1 MKTIKLSHFNINIA
15 LKILSLMGFTY
26 FFMYSIFTGSVNR
39 YVHPRIIP
47 FMIFASV
54 AMLVIAVL
62 LLGELFKPQK
72 KKTNSW
78 ALLFYI
84 IPLIMAFVLPAQSF
98 DSNTKIVG
106 DVQLAGNESIDSN
119 KGNLQ
124 EHKPNDESGKDVT
137 ENTSKADA
145 TTNEDSNNTIPLKN
159 GVLVMDSNNFYSC
172 MNEVYTNLDKYVGT
186 QIEVVGFV
194 FNDNEN
200 FKDNEFV
207 PARLMMVCCAAD
219 MQPVG
224 FLCRYEQ
231 ASKLK
236 SDSWVKV
243 TGVIRKTEFEGEG
256 VPSIEAKSVVE
267 TEKPNDD
274 YIYPY

>member
-1 MKTIKLSHFNINIA
+1 MKVIKLNNFNINIA
-15 LKILSLMGFTY
+15 LKVFTLLGFS
-26 FFMYSIFTGSVNR
+26 FFFINSICTGSVNR

-47 FMIFASV
+47 YMLFAAG
-54 AMLVIAVL
+54 AMLVIAFL
-62 LLGELFKPQK
+62 LFGELFKPQK
-72 KKTNSW
+72 GKSNSL

-84 IPLIMAFVLPAQSF
+84 VPLIMAVALPAQSF
-98 DSNTKIVG
+98 DSNTRTVG
-106 DVQLAGNESIDSN
+106 DVQISGVEENSN
-119 KGNLQ
+119 KS
-124 EHKPNDESGKDVT
+124 DET
-137 ENTSKADA
+137 ENNLLS
-145 TTNEDSNNTIPLKN
+145 LQN
-159 GVLVMDSNNFYSC
+159 GILVMDSSNFYNC
-172 MNEVYTNLDKYVGT
+172 LNEVYSNLDKYVGT

-243 TGVIRKTEFEGEG
+243 TGVIGKTEFEGEG